1 MELSEY
7 LELVLVVK
15 SYNDMGWE
23 PIFCYLSPQTAIY
36 CLPCGYY
43 VNPLGMYKQTLASEN
58 VTGEHQR
65 PMAEASLLCCNLP
78 SFCFL
83 QSI

>member
-1 MELSEY
+1 MELSEW

-15 SYNDMGWE
+15 SYNGMGWE
-23 PIFCYLSPQTAIY
+23 PILCYLSPQTATC

-43 VNPLGMYKQTLASEN
+43 INPLGMYKQALASEN
-58 VTGEHQR
+58 VKGEHQR
-65 PMAEASLLCCNLP
+65 PTAEASLLCSNLP
-78 SFCFL
+78 TLCFL